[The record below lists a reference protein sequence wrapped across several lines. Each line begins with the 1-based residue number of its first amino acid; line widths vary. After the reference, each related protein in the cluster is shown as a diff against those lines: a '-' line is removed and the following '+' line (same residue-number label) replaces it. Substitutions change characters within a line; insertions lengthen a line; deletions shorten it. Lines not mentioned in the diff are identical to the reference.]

1 MVGQSLKNLLLFFIA
16 FNSSSIRINAQEYL
30 TTQAKS
36 GDGIIVLL
44 NRYNLSHYGSNLD
57 TFLQINE
64 LEPNSPL
71 LLFKTYK
78 LPIYVF
84 DYNGKNIRTTIGKDD
99 YDLAISIQQFNENA
113 FENGVKKVDYK
124 KAKN

>member
-36 GDGIIVLL
+36 GDGITVLL
-44 NRYNLSHYGSNLD
+44 NRYNLSRYGSNLD

-99 YDLAISIQQFNENA
+99 YDLAI
-113 FENGVKKVDYK
+113 
-124 KAKN
+124 